1 MDSQTDIQRD
11 RRVGLESERRTDSR
25 KCGTRKVVTNF
36 FVALQMSLQTFGK
49 VRASGFE
56 ILTVELM
63 NNLVS
68 WDMRPYSLVYKYEP
82 LGESFCF
89 PVHYHDDGSCKLL
102 KTLKEKL
109 SSKIQRSYTRT
120 VVSAGSVCLICRRQF
135 RYQSCSRLGGPRGR
149 FRWVQKISP
158 PLPPP
163 LPQGFEYGTV
173 LPTQTFT
180 VLYISQCWKLNWG
193 DFRYVRACAICCL
206 WYEGNTV
213 ARTGY
218 LFTFNNAGSK
228 QRSKLLISNYTTHFN
243 LRVCTVHQWEL
254 NILLSN

>member
-1 MDSQTDIQRD
+1 
-11 RRVGLESERRTDSR
+11 
-25 KCGTRKVVTNF
+25 
-36 FVALQMSLQTFGK
+36 
-49 VRASGFE
+49 
-56 ILTVELM
+56 
-63 NNLVS
+63 
-68 WDMRPYSLVYKYEP
+68 MRPYSLVYKYEP

-163 LPQGFEYGTV
+163 FPRVSNTGLFY
-173 LPTQTFT
+173 LHKH
-180 VLYISQCWKLNWG
+180 LQC
-193 DFRYVRACAICCL
+193 
-206 WYEGNTV
+206 
-213 ARTGY
+213 
-218 LFTFNNAGSK
+218 FTFHSVG
-228 QRSKLLISNYTTHFN
+228 N
-243 LRVCTVHQWEL
+243 LTEVIFVMYVHVLSVASGMRGIQWHEL
-254 NILLSN
+254 VIFSLSIMPVRNKDLSY